1 LVNQH
6 LCVYNNNTF
15 DIGSLRHNF
24 EKLLTAFTA
33 DTPSEFIDYLL
44 IDPQSVFL
52 DYLSL
57 NIINAKLAY

>member
-1 LVNQH
+1 MFVLYVRQI
-6 LCVYNNNTF
+6 LYFV
-15 DIGSLRHNF
+15 DF

-57 NIINAKLAY
+57 NQIKTTQAE